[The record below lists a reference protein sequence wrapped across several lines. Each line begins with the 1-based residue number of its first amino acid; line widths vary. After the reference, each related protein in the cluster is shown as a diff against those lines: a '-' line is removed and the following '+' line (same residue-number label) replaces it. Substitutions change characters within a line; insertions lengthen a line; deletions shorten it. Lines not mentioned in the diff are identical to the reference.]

1 MAEKAKQSKEEIVEV
16 THAETESIQSNTA
29 EAQEKSEAT
38 NEQRRT
44 RLNNTEFFSRDILGA
59 SRRDRLLKPVSL
71 KTRTGQSLYRLT
83 YDRLDAYLHRPKEV
97 ATLIVARDA
106 NNEMEK
112 LIGNRLT
119 ELENFVNKRF
129 KTVSRLYE
137 AATAIEKFELDNSN
151 VLDDKAGFSSG
162 HANRYLSILEKI
174 DEICYMAGYL
184 EKIGQFDIRQ
194 ESNLTSELYRK
205 AVEISRRIMV
215 FIARAIRAIRR
226 ELRQTTAAA

>member
-1 MAEKAKQSKEEIVEV
+1 MIM
-16 THAETESIQSNTA
+16 
-29 EAQEKSEAT
+29 
-38 NEQRRT
+38 
-44 RLNNTEFFSRDILGA
+44 
-59 SRRDRLLKPVSL
+59 
-71 KTRTGQSLYRLT
+71 
-83 YDRLDAYLHRPKEV
+83 
-97 ATLIVARDA
+97 ARDA

-119 ELENFVNKRF
+119 ELENYVNKRF

-137 AATAIEKFELDNSN
+137 AATAIEKFELDSSN
-151 VLDDKAGFSSG
+151 VLNEKAGFSTG

-174 DEICYMAGYL
+174 DETCYMAGYL